1 MDYRFLGIA
10 FLLFICPGLI
20 LYGIHSLAIRL
31 SKKFGWQK
39 FRRMTDMAYQ
49 ETVFEH
55 IYYWVLFGVRALVGL
70 IGILFFLTV
79 GASFISA
86 GSYVKHNA
94 EKVQYYEQLE
104 HPKIEDLTKLI
115 EYNKNHKMAV
125 MLAKKEVADKL
136 VLIDETEVLQKMIK
150 DIKNEKD

>member
-10 FLLFICPGLI
+10 FLLFICPGLV
-20 LYGIHSLAIRL
+20 LYGIHSLAIFL
-31 SKKFGWQK
+31 SKKFGWRK

-55 IYYWVLFGVRALVGL
+55 IYYWVLFGVRALVSL
-70 IGILFFLTV
+70 IGILLFLAV
-79 GASFISA
+79 GTGFIST

-115 EYNKNHKMAV
+115 Q
-125 MLAKKEVADKL
+125 
-136 VLIDETEVLQKMIK
+136 QKS
-150 DIKNEKD
+150 

>member
-10 FLLFICPGLI
+10 FLLLICPGVF
-20 LYGIHSLAIRL
+20 LYAIHSLAIFL
-31 SKKFGWQK
+31 SKKFGWRK

-55 IYYWVLFGVRALVGL
+55 IYYWVLFGVRGLVALLGL
-70 IGILFFLTV
+70 LLFLSF
-79 GASFISA
+79 GGSFIDAS
-86 GSYVKHNA
+86 SYVKHNA
-94 EKVQYYEQLE
+94 EYVQYYEQLE
-104 HPKIEDLTKLI
+104 HPKVEDLTKLI
-115 EYNKNHKMAV
+115 KYNKNHKMAV

-136 VLIDETEVLQKMIK
+136 VLIDETELLQKMVK